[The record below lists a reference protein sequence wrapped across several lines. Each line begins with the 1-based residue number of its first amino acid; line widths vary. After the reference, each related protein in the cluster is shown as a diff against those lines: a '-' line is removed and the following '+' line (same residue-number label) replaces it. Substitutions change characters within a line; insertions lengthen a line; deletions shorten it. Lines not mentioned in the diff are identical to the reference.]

1 MFELVL
7 PRRRRTLRRGYSI
20 DCQAVRMSGFRL
32 VGGRLLDV
40 SHRGA
45 LLECNGALS
54 LGDEV
59 LLSFEA
65 PGRGGAAP
73 YVVDAFTEVRR
84 LARHAGGARAGL
96 VFTEIDWEARA
107 ALFVSLV
114 GVPPPIPR
122 QRRVVDY
129 AATVQRIA
137 SLA

>member
-1 MFELVL
+1 M
-7 PRRRRTLRRGYSI
+7 R
-20 DCQAVRMSGFRL
+20 GFRM

-54 LGDEV
+54 LGDELV
-59 LLSFEA
+59 LSFET

-73 YVVDAFTEVRR
+73 YIVDAVAEVRR
-84 LARHAGGARAGL
+84 LVRTADGAHAGL
-96 VFTEIDWEARA
+96 VFTELEWEARA

-114 GVPPPIPR
+114 GVPPPVPR
-122 QRRVVDY
+122 QRRIVDY

-137 SLA
+137 TLS

>member
-1 MFELVL
+1 M
-7 PRRRRTLRRGYSI
+7 RG
-20 DCQAVRMSGFRL
+20 FTL

-59 LLSFEA
+59 VLSFEA
-65 PGRGGAAP
+65 PERGGAAP
-73 YVVDAFTEVRR
+73 YIVDAVTEVRR
-84 LARHAGGARAGL
+84 LVRHAGGARAGL
-96 VFTEIDWEARA
+96 VFTEIEWEARA

-114 GVPPPIPR
+114 GVPPPVPR
-122 QRRVVDY
+122 HRPLVDY